1 MTGTNPV
8 CRYIVRESK
17 CRRAVVP
24 PSVRGKLL
32 ATRIVKNNSRYVG
45 GESNTKLV
53 HLEARER
60 GGDDQLV
67 SFDVHYH
74 RPGRSSAAEDEQQG
88 RADAQQ

>member
-60 GGDDQLV
+60 GGDDQLG
-67 SFDVHYH
+67 FL
-74 RPGRSSAAEDEQQG
+74 R
-88 RADAQQ
+88 RALP